1 MPERF
6 YFKTEL
12 FPDFTKT
19 NNSMRSHF
27 HNSYDSKN
35 PNDFQEK
42 LFKDLSEEMFIFKI
56 SADNHFHKLA
66 IDKSVYKLFEL
77 PNNLI
82 SGTILPIVYNRI
94 HKEDKIKVLR
104 LFLQLKEKEQKSE
117 IEFRCQLP
125 KGGLHLFKVYI
136 KTKRNTK
143 GTTVFYT
150 TFFSATAIKNNEL
163 NPTFNSLITDTV
175 TTKNQKETDLI
186 QTIKRYSE
194 HNSRLLNF
202 SHITAHNL
210 NTHAGNFKMLLD
222 IIDSE
227 ENPQTSKEYLNH
239 LRTVSN
245 NLNETIHRLSQIV
258 NIQNNLNVIK
268 EPLDLN
274 SFLEKNNA
282 IINNYGLENNVT
294 IINKIPKGST
304 VNFNAA
310 YLESILLNFS
320 TNAVKYAHPDR
331 FPVLKFEFFIENQKK
346 VLTIKDNGL
355 GIDIEKHGNSLFG
368 MYKTFHKHE
377 NANGIGLYITKNQI
391 ESMNG
396 QISVESKVNEGTTFK
411 ITFND

>member
-1 MPERF
+1 MTERF
-6 YFKTEL
+6 HFKTRL
-12 FPDFTKT
+12 FLDFSKT

-35 PNDFQEK
+35 SNDFQEK
-42 LFKDLSEEMFIFKI
+42 IFKDVTEEMFIFKI
-56 SADNHFHKLA
+56 SADNHFHKLS
-66 IDKSVYKLFEL
+66 IDKSVYKIFEL

-94 HKEDKIKVLR
+94 HPEDKIKVLR
-104 LFLQLKEKEQKSE
+104 LFLQLKKTEEKSE

-125 KGGLHLFKVYI
+125 KKGLHVIRAYI
-136 KTKRNTK
+136 KTKLNTK
-143 GTTVFYT
+143 GDTVFYV
-150 TFFSATAIKNNEL
+150 TFFKTIPISEKESFQNNTTINITEL
-163 NPTFNSLITDTV
+163 
-175 TTKNQKETDLI
+175 Q
-186 QTIKRYSE
+186 QTIKLYSE
-194 HNSRLLNF
+194 HNNRLLNF

-210 NTHAGNFKMLLD
+210 NTHAGNIKMLLD
-222 IIDSE
+222 IIDNE
-227 ENPQTSKEYLNH
+227 ENPQTGKEYLNH

-258 NIQNNLNVIK
+258 NRQNNLNAIK

-282 IINNYGLENNVT
+282 IINNYGLEDNVT

-304 VNFNAA
+304 INFNAA

-331 FPVLKFEFFIENQKK
+331 FPVLKFEFFTENQKK
-346 VLTIKDNGL
+346 ILTIKDNGL

-396 QISVESKVNEGTTFK
+396 EISVESKVNEGTTFK

>member
-1 MPERF
+1 
-6 YFKTEL
+6 
-12 FPDFTKT
+12 
-19 NNSMRSHF
+19 MRSYF
-27 HNSYDSKN
+27 YNSYDSKN

-56 SADNHFHKLA
+56 SADNHFHKLL
-66 IDKSVYKLFEL
+66 ISKSIYKLFEL

-82 SGTILPIVYNRI
+82 SDTILPLFYNRI
-94 HKEDKIKVLR
+94 YKEDRVKILR
-104 LFLQLKEKEQKSE
+104 LFIQLKKSGDKAE
-117 IEFRCQLP
+117 ITFRSFLP
-125 KGGLHLFKVYI
+125 KKGLFVFKAYI
-136 KTKRNTK
+136 KTKLDAK
-143 GTTVFYT
+143 GCVIFYT
-150 TFFSATAIKNNEL
+150 TFFSATAVENSNSNSTYNNL
-163 NPTFNSLITDTV
+163 TTTTI

-186 QTIKRYSE
+186 QTIKQYSE

-210 NTHAGNFKMLLD
+210 NTHAGNIKMLLD

-227 ENPQTSKEYLNH
+227 EDPETSKEYLNH

-245 NLNETIHRLSQIV
+245 NLNETIAHLSQIV
-258 NIQNNLNVIK
+258 SIQNNLNTIK

-274 SFLEKNNA
+274 SFLEKNNS
-282 IINNYGLENNVT
+282 IINSYGLENNVT

-304 VNFNAA
+304 INFNAA

-331 FPVLKFEFFIENQKK
+331 FPILKFEFFIENKKK
-346 VLTIKDNGL
+346 VLTISDNGL
-355 GIDIEKHGNSLFG
+355 GIDLEKYAHLLFG

-391 ESMNG
+391 EAMNG
-396 QISVESKVNEGTTFK
+396 QISVESKVNKGTTFK
-411 ITFND
+411 ITFSD